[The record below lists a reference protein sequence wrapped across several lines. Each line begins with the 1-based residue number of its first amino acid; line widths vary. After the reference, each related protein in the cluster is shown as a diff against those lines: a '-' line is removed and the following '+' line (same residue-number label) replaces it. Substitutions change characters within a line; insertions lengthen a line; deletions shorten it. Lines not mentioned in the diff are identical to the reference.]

1 MHKTCA
7 YNAMFP
13 IRVADF
19 FIKKYT
25 NKKDIVLDPF
35 SGRGTTLL
43 QARIL
48 NRISYASDLN
58 PLSYVLSKS
67 KEKNLDLEKIINRV
81 NELKKKYYL
90 VNDKEKYLKKINNL
104 ETMQIYYSDY
114 NLKQISFLKE
124 KIGKKW

>member
-1 MHKTCA
+1 MALIKEFKINNETNSIFLNDKFIENSWKQRSIMWGDPLHKTCA

-81 NELKKKYYL
+81 NELKK
-90 VNDKEKYLKKINNL
+90 NI
-104 ETMQIYYSDY
+104 T
-114 NLKQISFLKE
+114 
-124 KIGKKW
+124 